1 MIDNVQK
8 VFLIYPVD
16 YSEQEYEQVIE
27 CVRNELGG
35 DKFFKKNGV
44 KVIMQNLIKEHKSYS
59 MKNTYFKNLNM
70 SLFENLHKY
79 TINFT
84 QE

>member
-1 MIDNVQK
+1 
-8 VFLIYPVD
+8 
-16 YSEQEYEQVIE
+16 
-27 CVRNELGG
+27 
-35 DKFFKKNGV
+35 
-44 KVIMQNLIKEHKSYS
+44 MQNLIKEHKSYS

-84 QE
+84 